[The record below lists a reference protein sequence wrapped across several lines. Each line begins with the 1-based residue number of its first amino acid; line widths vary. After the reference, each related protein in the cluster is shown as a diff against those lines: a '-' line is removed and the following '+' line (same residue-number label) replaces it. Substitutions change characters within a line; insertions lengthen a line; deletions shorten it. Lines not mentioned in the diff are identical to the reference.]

1 MAYKKYEYF
10 KLNMDFESGEKF
22 IEKSSGYKFQYEEIT
37 FFIEKYGD
45 KIPTYTATEEKSGL
59 KVLSGYKKLKY
70 LKDDITENI
79 NKIKAALDR
88 QQAKEYMELM
98 EILKSEY
105 KEDLEKTAFK
115 LFFIFIKN

>member
-10 KLNMDFESGEKF
+10 KLNFNYETATEF
-22 IEKSSGYKFQYEEIT
+22 IEKSSGYKFQYEGIT
-37 FFIEKYGD
+37 FFIEKYD
-45 KIPTYTATEEKSGL
+45 NKSIPTYTATEEKSGL

-79 NKIKAALDR
+79 DKIKAALDR
-88 QQAKEYMELM
+88 EKTKEYMELM

-105 KEDLEKTAFK
+105 KEDLEKTA
-115 LFFIFIKN
+115 

>member
-1 MAYKKYEYF
+1 M
-10 KLNMDFESGEKF
+10 
-22 IEKSSGYKFQYEEIT
+22 
-37 FFIEKYGD
+37 
-45 KIPTYTATEEKSGL
+45 

-88 QQAKEYMELM
+88 EQTKEYIELM

-105 KEDLEKTAFK
+105 KEDLEKTA
-115 LFFIFIKN
+115 